1 MNRYILFFIVQ
12 VTQFDNITLYEY
24 TVKNF
29 LKFNNLKKL
38 KLKTDR
44 TEHLRKNMIKICD
57 KATRTISKMCSQLS
71 IEVPK

>member
-44 TEHLRKNMIKICD
+44 TEHYAK
-57 KATRTISKMCSQLS
+57 T
-71 IEVPK
+71 